1 MRWLREGLMLVVC
14 ILVVV
19 AFLLSASWAV
29 APRIERGSTGFL
41 TAGNCGRDR
50 LAGRVDR

>member
-29 APRIERGSTGFL
+29 AHAATSFIESVKPDETQ
-41 TAGNCGRDR
+41 
-50 LAGRVDR
+50 